1 MNLEFIAENREFIA
15 ICIGAITLLIGI
27 FAHNSNQSKRFET
40 LNKEMNDK
48 FIDLTNRMN
57 DKFDAVNNKFDAVK
71 NDMFAMNKNLNDKID
86 DAKETLSGRI
96 DGVKDE
102 MFAMNKNLN
111 DKIDGVKDELTNFKI
126 EVKTNHTDLKIEV
139 GDLKSEVKVL
149 SNKFDKFEEGL
160 KDTNTRIDKFDTVK
174 EQVEKLNVITENNTF
189 RLNKIENEN
198 RIIVSKAL
206 TTLTPQIIELET
218 ADMD

>member
-15 ICIGAITLLIGI
+15 ICIAAITVLIGI

-57 DKFDAVNNKFDAVK
+57 DKFD
-71 NDMFAMNKNLNDKID
+71 
-86 DAKETLSGRI
+86 
-96 DGVKDE
+96 GVKTE

-126 EVKTNHTDLKIEV
+126 EVKTNFTDLKIEV

-149 SNKFDKFEEGL
+149 TNRFDKFEEGL

-174 EQVEKLNVITENNTF
+174 EQVEKLNVITENNTS

-198 RIIVSKAL
+198 RIIISKAL